1 MRIIFGFC
9 KVKHLMKTHQIVF
22 LLYPFLLVIIIM
34 PYYHIFAKASLL
46 KKPIQ
51 KFALKDLVKHA
62 LVHSPMS
69 KNSTHRLRINHF
81 KVKNAVSQFFP
92 SLDLKSDLGYRENNM
107 ILQDTPLTT
116 GLTLSLSETL
126 YNNGANIT
134 AYNIAKQENSRSFVE
149 YARDQSQICLDVIR
163 EYSNYSFL
171 IYLLEVQ
178 KAQYELIKQRFQLT
192 EEQYK
197 YGGEKRIDFLRFKAE
212 FQRNQ
217 MLISQIETAIH
228 QSIEHIKSIIGFI
241 GLSLTISPMKVTEV
255 NYKTVDDKKIED
267 ILKNHYEYKIAD
279 YSKNIN
285 KAQVQLEERKYWP
298 SITVDANMGYLNS
311 NHEFYRSDPVNL
323 SAFITLR
330 YNLWDWG
337 IRKRNISIAKVTSYI
352 QNNDIDQSLLRLK
365 TQIETLFLSI
375 NQQVNNLN
383 SSKELIDLEKEAYD
397 FITRDYYNGSLTFL
411 DFINASDNYKRAQE
425 SYYTNFFNLKKLFA
439 EYKHHKGDLYENI
452 NNY

>member
-1 MRIIFGFC
+1 MKIYIFLIYLLMGILIAPYRYMSA
-9 KVKHLMKTHQIVF
+9 KVSISKNPTVQELT
-22 LLYPFLLVIIIM
+22 
-34 PYYHIFAKASLL
+34 
-46 KKPIQ
+46 
-51 KFALKDLVKHA
+51 LKDLIKHA
-62 LVHSPMS
+62 LVHSPQS

-92 SLDLKSDLGYRENNM
+92 SLDLKTDWGYRKNSM
-107 ILQDTPLTT
+107 MPQDTPVTN

-126 YNNGANIT
+126 YNNGANMT
-134 AYNIAKQENSRSFVE
+134 AYHIARQENSRSFVE
-149 YARDQSQICLDVIR
+149 YARDQSQICLDVIG
-163 EYSNYSFL
+163 EYSNYSL
-171 IYLLEVQ
+171 LTYLLEVQ

-192 EEQYK
+192 EEEYK
-197 YGGEKRIDFLRFKAE
+197 HGGERRIDFLRFKAE

-217 MLISQIETAIH
+217 ILISQTETAVH
-228 QSIEHIKSIIGFI
+228 QSIERLKSIIGFMDT
-241 GLSLTISPMKVTEV
+241 LLAVSPMKMTEV
-255 NYKTVDDKKIED
+255 NYKTIDVKEIEA
-267 ILKNHYEYKIAD
+267 ILKSHYEYRIAD

-298 SITVDANMGYLNS
+298 SITVDANMSYLNS
-311 NHEFYRSDPVNL
+311 NHEMYKSDPVNL
-323 SAFITLR
+323 SAFVTVK

-337 IRKRNISIAKVTSYI
+337 IRKRNLSIAKVTSYI

-397 FITRDYYNGSLTFL
+397 SITRDYHNGLLTFL

-425 SYYTNFFNLKKLFA
+425 SYYTNFFNLKRLFA
-439 EYKHHKGDLYENI
+439 EYEHHKGDLYENI
-452 NNY
+452 NTY

>member
-1 MRIIFGFC
+1 
-9 KVKHLMKTHQIVF
+9 
-22 LLYPFLLVIIIM
+22 M
-34 PYYHIFAKASLL
+34 PHHYVRTKESRMQL
-46 KKPIQ
+46 Q
-51 KFALKDLVKHA
+51 LKDLIKHA
-62 LVHSPMS
+62 LIHSAIS

-81 KVKNAVSQFFP
+81 KVRNAVSQFFP
-92 SLDLKSDLGYRENNM
+92 SLDLKTDLGYRKDGITPPDN
-107 ILQDTPLTT
+107 PLTT

-134 AYNIAKQENSRSFVE
+134 AYHIAKQENSRSFVE

-163 EYSNYSFL
+163 EYSNYSL
-171 IYLLEVQ
+171 LTHLLEVQ

-192 EEQYK
+192 EEGYK

-217 MLISQIETAIH
+217 ILISQTETAIH
-228 QSIEHIKSIIGFI
+228 QSVERIKSVIGFTNT
-241 GLSLTISPMKVTEV
+241 LLTISPMKITES
-255 NYKTVDDKKIED
+255 NYKTVAIKEIED
-267 ILKNHYEYKIAD
+267 IFKNHYEYKIAD

-285 KAQVQLEERKYWP
+285 KAYVQLEERKYWP
-298 SITVDANMGYLNS
+298 SITVDANMSYLNS
-311 NHEFYRSDPVNL
+311 NHEMYRSDPVNL

-337 IRKRNISIAKVTSYI
+337 IRKRNVSIAKATSYI
-352 QNNDIDQSLLRLK
+352 QNNNIDQYLLRLK

-383 SSKELIDLEKEAYD
+383 SSKELIGLEKEAYD
-397 FITRDYYNGSLTFL
+397 SITRDYQNGLLTFL

-439 EYKHHKGDLYENI
+439 EYEHHKGDLYEDI

>member
-1 MRIIFGFC
+1 
-9 KVKHLMKTHQIVF
+9 MKTHQATF
-22 LLYPFLLVIIIM
+22 LLHLLLGIM
-34 PYYHIFAKASLL
+34 IVSYGVSAKESQLR
-46 KKPIQ
+46 
-51 KFALKDLVKHA
+51 KFQLRDLIKHA

-92 SLDLKSDLGYRENNM
+92 SLDLKTDWGYTKNSM
-107 ILQDTPLTT
+107 MPQDTPLTT

-126 YNNGANIT
+126 YNNGANMT
-134 AYNIAKQENSRSFVE
+134 AYHIARQENSRSFVE

-163 EYSNYSFL
+163 EYSNYSL
-171 IYLLEVQ
+171 LTYLLKVQ

-192 EEQYK
+192 EEEYK
-197 YGGEKRIDFLRFKAE
+197 HGGERRIDFLRFKAE

-217 MLISQIETAIH
+217 ILISQTETAIH
-228 QSIEHIKSIIGFI
+228 QSIERLKSIIGFM
-241 GLSLTISPMKVTEV
+241 GTLLAVSSMKITEV
-255 NYKTVDDKKIED
+255 NYKTIDMKEIEAV
-267 ILKNHYEYKIAD
+267 LKSHYEYKIAD
-279 YSKNIN
+279 YSKDIN

-298 SITVDANMGYLNS
+298 SITVDANMSYLNS
-311 NHEFYRSDPVNL
+311 NHEMYKSDPVNL
-323 SAFITLR
+323 SAFVTLK

-337 IRKRNISIAKVTSYI
+337 IRKRNLSIAKVTSYI
-352 QNNDIDQSLLRLK
+352 QNNDIDQNLLRLK

-397 FITRDYYNGSLTFL
+397 SITRDYRNGLLTFL

-425 SYYTNFFNLKKLFA
+425 SYYINFFNLKNLFA
-439 EYKHHKGDLYENI
+439 EYEHHKGDLYENI
-452 NNY
+452 NNH